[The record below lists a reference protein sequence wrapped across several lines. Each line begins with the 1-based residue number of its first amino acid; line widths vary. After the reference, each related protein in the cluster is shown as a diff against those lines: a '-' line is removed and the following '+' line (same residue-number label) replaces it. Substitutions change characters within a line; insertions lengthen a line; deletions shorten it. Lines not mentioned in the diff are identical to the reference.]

1 MSNKYNNNRQSSICV
16 AVEHFGICHP
26 ILFLEK
32 YVRKMS
38 GYFHFLSENED
49 VEVSMVN
56 VSSIVA

>member
-1 MSNKYNNNRQSSICV
+1 MSSHSVPRKICKKNK
-16 AVEHFGICHP
+16 
-26 ILFLEK
+26 
-32 YVRKMS
+32 S